1 MTTKLTQEP
10 SVQTEFAP
18 FDDTDSPCTGH
29 CDLISRSGGSYCRG
43 CGRFCE
49 AIAMWPDL
57 SDEEKRLYNKWARIT
72 RHFMA
77 TTG

>member
-1 MTTKLTQEP
+1 MTTKSTPEP
-10 SVQTEFAP
+10 SAP
-18 FDDTDSPCTGH
+18 MESAPSDDTDSPCTGH
-29 CDLISRSGGSYCRG
+29 CDLVSRASGSFCRG

-57 SDEEKRLYNKWARIT
+57 SDEEKRLYNEWASIT
-72 RHFMA
+72 RYFMA